1 MPPKHCQISAGQ
13 ATALGLQFSVNSIL
27 SWTVASGLS
36 QFSQGATK
44 HEGWGTQGLVHQI
57 LGFLAIP

>member
-1 MPPKHCQISAGQ
+1 M
-13 ATALGLQFSVNSIL
+13 ALGLQFSVNSNL
-27 SWTVASGLS
+27 SWTMASGLS

-44 HEGWGTQGLVHQI
+44 HEGWGAQGLVHQI